1 MEVLG
6 VGPDETW
13 MVGDNLEMGNRG
25 APTAR
30 HLCDLARRLRRRA
43 TPHLPDLARPNHPPL
58 VGIAAVAELL
68 GAPAFFAGIAP
79 RRSGNLS
86 ALPMAISSASDLIN
100 RVVRAD
106 AAHARHNAGRLPHNH
121 PKSTT
126 NPKFPGDL
134 RTSKSVPNPAGG
146 PCLPDY

>member
-1 MEVLG
+1 LIRDILRNPFYAGAYIWGRRPVTTLLVDGRLEKRYGAGLPLDSPIRP
-6 VGPDETW
+6 GP
-13 MVGDNLEMGNRG
+13 
-25 APTAR
+25 
-30 HLCDLARRLRRRA
+30 H
-43 TPHLPDLARPNHPPL
+43 HPPL

-68 GAPAFFAGIAP
+68 GAPAFFARIAP

-86 ALPMAISSASDLIN
+86 APPMAIGGASDLIN

-106 AAHARHNAGRLPHNH
+106 AAHARHNAGRLPHDH

-126 NPKFPGDL
+126 DPKFPGDL